1 MGRQRVSIKNPGFML
16 MMGVIIAFGPF
27 IHGFSHVAPT
37 MMQPDVSEA
46 NGIVDDRGVMP
57 RIQAML
63 SLGAIIGT

>member
-1 MGRQRVSIKNPGFML
+1 ML